1 MECAVGKQA
10 AFKAESFVAPEHQ
23 QQAQQQDAMKK
34 KKKSVRKKVLLLSKP
49 NTISPSTQKKGEK
62 EEEKKKAH
70 RKGFCTFNKFAF
82 SICSSF
88 EKNVILFD
96 VYSLGV

>member
-23 QQAQQQDAMKK
+23 QQAQQQDAMEKK
-34 KKKSVRKKVLLLSKP
+34 K
-49 NTISPSTQKKGEK
+49 ICQKKGSPTLTTKHHLPLHSKKRRERRR
-62 EEEKKKAH
+62 KKKAH
-70 RKGFCTFNKFAF
+70 RKGFCTLNKFAF